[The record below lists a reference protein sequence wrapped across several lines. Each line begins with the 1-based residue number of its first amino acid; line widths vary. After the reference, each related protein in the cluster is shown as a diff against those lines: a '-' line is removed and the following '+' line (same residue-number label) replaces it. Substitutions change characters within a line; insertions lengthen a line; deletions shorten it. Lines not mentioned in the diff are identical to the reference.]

1 MKTDI
6 GPGEGNEREEE
17 LIEIEAFAAKN
28 EKPPKAKVYRIRID
42 KVKHDVRQPRITG
55 RELLGLAGKDATR
68 CAVRQKFHGGQ
79 VKTIGLEEAVDLTT
93 PGVERFMT
101 LCHDQTD
108 G

>member
-1 MKTDI
+1 MKTEFGHGD
-6 GPGEGNEREEE
+6 GDERVEE

-42 KVKHDVRQPRITG
+42 KVKHDVRQPRVTG
-55 RELLGLAGKDATR
+55 RELLVLAGKDVAR
-68 CAVRQKFHGGQ
+68 CAVRQKSHGGH
-79 VKTIGLEEAVDLTT
+79 VKTIGLDEAVDLTA